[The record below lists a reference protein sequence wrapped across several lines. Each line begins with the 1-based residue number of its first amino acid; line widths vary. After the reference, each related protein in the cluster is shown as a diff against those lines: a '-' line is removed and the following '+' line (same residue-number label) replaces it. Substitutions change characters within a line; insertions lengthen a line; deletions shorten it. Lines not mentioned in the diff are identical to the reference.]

1 MSHSPAAYE
10 FRNEHPDFQ
19 EANKAVHSFCSKIQ
33 SERRAIRFCLARIG
47 TLDSVDDLVNNSM
60 FAHEELSDEND
71 LMLETVTGNN
81 REVWGDKMCTGRDC
95 IMEMQLKLVHDIV
108 NHENQIKKLKRQQD
122 QARVHADAV
131 EERLLKE
138 FKDAQNTK
146 EKQKV

>member
-1 MSHSPAAYE
+1 
-10 FRNEHPDFQ
+10 
-19 EANKAVHSFCSKIQ
+19 
-33 SERRAIRFCLARIG
+33 
-47 TLDSVDDLVNNSM
+47 M

-81 REVWGDKMCTGRDC
+81 REVWGDKMYAGRDC

-122 QARVHADAV
+122 QARSHADAV
-131 EERLLKE
+131 EERILKE
-138 FKDAQNTK
+138 FKSAQQTK